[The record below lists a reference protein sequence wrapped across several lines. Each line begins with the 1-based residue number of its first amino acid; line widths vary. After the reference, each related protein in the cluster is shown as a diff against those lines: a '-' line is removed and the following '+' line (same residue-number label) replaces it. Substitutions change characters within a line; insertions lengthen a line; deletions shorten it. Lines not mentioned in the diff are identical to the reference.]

1 MNITKEQV
9 DALNAV
15 VKVQIEQKDYQDKVT
30 KILEDYRKTANI
42 PGFRKGKVPMGMVK
56 KQYGKAILVDEVNKL
71 LQESLNNYLVEE
83 KLDILG
89 NPLPRVQA
97 DFNWDKEDY
106 EFEFELGLAPAIK
119 IDLQPKKALTRYKI
133 VADDKM
139 IDAQVVS
146 IQEQYGKRIAI
157 ATVEDEDTQVT
168 GTFTNAEKAIDKK
181 STFKVSKIKSKTA
194 KKALIG
200 KKVGDVVSLKTK
212 GLFEDDHQLMH
223 IVGVSHDDAHG
234 LDITIDFTIEEIIK
248 IEPATLN
255 QELFDKLFGEGNV
268 KSIEEVKAKIKEDA
282 EKQFV
287 QQADQKFI
295 DDVSNYLMDNTK
307 FDLPATFLTKW
318 LKTAGEKE
326 LNDEEAVE
334 EYAKSE
340 KGLRWQLIESQL
352 MKDNNIKIEFE
363 ELKAYTKEL
372 LGMQFAQYGQPT
384 PRDEEMDKVVARV
397 FQNKE
402 EVQRLT
408 DQLMN
413 QKMLAFFKENV
424 KSTEKEISFDDF
436 IEMSYGHNH

>member
-15 VKVQIEQKDYQDKVT
+15 VKVQIEQKDYEDKVT
-30 KILEDYRKTANI
+30 EILENYRKTADI

-56 KQYGKAILVDEVNKL
+56 KQYGKAVLVDEVNKL
-71 LQESLNNYLVEE
+71 IQEGLNKYLVEE

-89 NPLPRVQA
+89 NPLPKIQA
-97 DFNWDKEDY
+97 DFNWDNTDY
-106 EFEFELGLAPAIK
+106 EFEFELGLAPAIN
-119 IDLQPKKALTRYKI
+119 IELQPKKAITKYKI

-139 IDAQVVS
+139 IDEQVTS

-157 ATVEDEDTQVT
+157 EKVEDVDTQVT
-168 GTFTNAEKAIDKK
+168 GTFTNEEKAINKQ
-181 STFKVSKIKSKTA
+181 STFKVGKIKSKTA
-194 KKALIG
+194 QKALIG
-200 KKVGDVVSLKTK
+200 KKVGAVVSLKTK

-234 LDITIDFTIEEIIK
+234 LDITVDFKIEEIIK
-248 IEPATLN
+248 IEPAALD
-255 QELFDKLFGEGNV
+255 QALFDKLFGEGNV
-268 KSIEEVKAKIKEDA
+268 KTEAELRDRIKADA
-282 EKQFV
+282 EGQFV

-295 DDVSNYLMDNTK
+295 DDVSNYLMESTA
-307 FDLPATFLTKW
+307 FELPAAFLTKW
-318 LKTAGEKE
+318 LKTAGEQE
-326 LNDEEAVE
+326 LNDEEAAA

-352 MKDNNIKIEFE
+352 MKDNDIKIDFE

-372 LGMQFAQYGQPT
+372 LAMQFAQYGQPT
-384 PRDEEMDKVVARV
+384 PGDEEMNNVVSRV

-402 EVQRLT
+402 EVQRLS

-413 QKMLAFFKENV
+413 QKMLTFFKENI
-424 KSTEKEISFDDF
+424 KNTEKEITFDKF
-436 IEMSYGHNH
+436 IELSYGHKH

>member
-1 MNITKEQV
+1 MNITKESI

-15 VKVQIEQKDYQDKVT
+15 VKIEIDKNDYQEKVDT
-30 KILEDYRKTANI
+30 ILEDYRKTANI

-56 KQYGKAILVDEVNKL
+56 KQYGKAILADEVNKM
-71 LQESLNNYLVEE
+71 LQESLNKFITEE

-89 NPLPRVQA
+89 NPLPRIQP
-97 DFNWDKEDY
+97 DFNWDNDTF
-106 EFEFELGLAPAIK
+106 EFEFELGLAPEIK
-119 IDLQPKKALTRYKI
+119 IDLQPKKAITKYKI

-139 IDAQVVS
+139 IDAQVTS

-157 ATVEDEDTQVT
+157 EKVEDTETQVT
-168 GTFTNAEKAIDKK
+168 GTFKNEEKGIDKK
-181 STFKVSKIKSKTA
+181 NTFKVSKIKSKTA
-194 KKALIG
+194 QKALIG

-223 IVGVSHDDAHG
+223 IMGVSHDDAHG
-234 LDITIDFTIEEIIK
+234 LAITVDFTIEEIVK
-248 IEPATLN
+248 IEPAELN

-268 KSIEEVKAKIKEDA
+268 KSVEELKTKIKEDA
-282 EKQFV
+282 EKQFL

-295 DDVSNYLMDNTK
+295 DDVSSYLMESTK
-307 FDLPATFLTKW
+307 FDLPAEFLTKW
-318 LKTAGEKE
+318 LKTAGKEE
-326 LNDEEAVE
+326 LNDEEAVA

-340 KGLRWQLIESQL
+340 QGLRWQLIESQL

-372 LGMQFAQYGQPT
+372 LAMQFGQYGQPV
-384 PRDEEMDKVVARV
+384 PAEEEMDNVVSRV

-413 QKMLAFFKENV
+413 QKMLTFFKEGIKN
-424 KSTEKEISFDDF
+424 TEKEISFDDF
-436 IEMSYGHNH
+436 IEMSYGH